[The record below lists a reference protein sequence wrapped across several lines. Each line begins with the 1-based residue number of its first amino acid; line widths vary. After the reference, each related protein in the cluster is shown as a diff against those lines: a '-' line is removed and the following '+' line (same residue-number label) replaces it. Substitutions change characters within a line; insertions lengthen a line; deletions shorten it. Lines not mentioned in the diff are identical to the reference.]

1 MRKLYFCII
10 LTTGHVNL
18 PLRGYQICKG
28 SNVIAKR
35 SLLLVLS
42 LQLSPVF
49 IASLEQQRR
58 AGMG

>member
-1 MRKLYFCII
+1 MRKLYFRII

-35 SLLLVLS
+35 SPVSAFPPTLS
-42 LQLSPVF
+42 S
-49 IASLEQQRR
+49 IHRESGTTA
-58 AGMG
+58 